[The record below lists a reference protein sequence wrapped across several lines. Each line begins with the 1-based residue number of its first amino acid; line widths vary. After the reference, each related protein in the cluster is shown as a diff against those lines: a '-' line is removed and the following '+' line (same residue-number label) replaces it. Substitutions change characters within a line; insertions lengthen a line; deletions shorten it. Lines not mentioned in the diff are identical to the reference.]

1 MAESSINAHDSAE
14 FKPFVW
20 NPLQGL
26 DHKERRYALFLN
38 DARDVVQGAHTL
50 MELLAWDEDRRDE
63 AHASNGP
70 APLFSAA
77 DRASLQRFASASLCM
92 LHAEIEGQCDGL
104 GMGTDRAHPPS
115 MPGGQPL

>member
-38 DARDVVQGAHTL
+38 DARDVVQGAYTL

-63 AHASNGP
+63 ARSSNGP
-70 APLFSAA
+70 VPLFSAA
-77 DRASLQRFASASLCM
+77 DRASLQRLAIASLGM
-92 LHAEIEGQCDGL
+92 LHAEIEGQCEEVGK
-104 GMGTDRAHPPS
+104 AH
-115 MPGGQPL
+115 

>member
-1 MAESSINAHDSAE
+1 MAESSNTAHDSAE

-20 NPLQGL
+20 NPPEGL

-63 AHASNGP
+63 ACSSNGP
-70 APLFSAA
+70 APLLGAA
-77 DRASLQRFASASLCM
+77 DRASLQRLAIASLGM
-92 LHAEIEGQCDGL
+92 LHADIECQCEGL
-104 GMGTDRAHPPS
+104 EKAR
-115 MPGGQPL
+115 

>member
-1 MAESSINAHDSAE
+1 MAESSNTAHDSAE

-63 AHASNGP
+63 ARSSDGP
-70 APLFSAA
+70 APVPLFGAA
-77 DRASLQRFASASLCM
+77 DRASLQRLAIASLGM
-92 LHAEIEGQCDGL
+92 LHADIECQCEGL
-104 GMGTDRAHPPS
+104 EKAR
-115 MPGGQPL
+115 

>member
-63 AHASNGP
+63 AHSSNGP

-77 DRASLQRFASASLCM
+77 DRASLQRFASRFA
-92 LHAEIEGQCDGL
+92 LHVARRDRRPVRRGRQGALTQQGRL
-104 GMGTDRAHPPS
+104 GRP
-115 MPGGQPL
+115 

>member
-1 MAESSINAHDSAE
+1 MAESSSTAHDSAE

-20 NPLQGL
+20 NPLQRL

-63 AHASNGP
+63 AHPSVGAASF
-70 APLFSAA
+70 FSAA
-77 DRASLQRFASASLCM
+77 DRASLQRFAIASLGM
-92 LHAEIEGQCDGL
+92 LHADIEGLCEGL
-104 GMGTDRAHPPS
+104 GTAR
-115 MPGGQPL
+115 

>member
-1 MAESSINAHDSAE
+1 MAESSITAHDSAE

-63 AHASNGP
+63 ARSSNGP
-70 APLFSAA
+70 APLLSAA
-77 DRASLQRFASASLCM
+77 DRASLQRLAIASLGM
-92 LHAEIEGQCDGL
+92 LHTEIEGQCEEVGK
-104 GMGTDRAHPPS
+104 AH
-115 MPGGQPL
+115 

>member
-1 MAESSINAHDSAE
+1 MAESSNTAHDSAE

-20 NPLQGL
+20 NPLRGL

-63 AHASNGP
+63 ARSSNGP

-77 DRASLQRFASASLCM
+77 DRSSLQRFASASLCM
-92 LHAEIEGQCDGL
+92 LHAKIEGQCDGL
-104 GMGTDRAHPPS
+104 GMESDGTRHPL
-115 MPGGQPL
+115 MPGGHSS